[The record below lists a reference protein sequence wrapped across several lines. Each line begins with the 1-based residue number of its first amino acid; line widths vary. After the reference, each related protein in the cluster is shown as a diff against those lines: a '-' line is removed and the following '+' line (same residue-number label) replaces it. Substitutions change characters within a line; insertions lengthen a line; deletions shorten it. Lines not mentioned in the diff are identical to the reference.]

1 MVRTETNEGG
11 NDEDDDEGV
20 IEELTTHSAEDT
32 SGGPRAVIILLSW
45 SSYFVYFLVN
55 LSSTPTTSVLRKSD
69 ADNAQIL
76 NSLRHQSL
84 VKLL

>member
-32 SGGPRAVIILLSW
+32 SGGPRAVIN
-45 SSYFVYFLVN
+45 LVVMEFIFRVFF
-55 LSSTPTTSVLRKSD
+55 S
-69 ADNAQIL
+69 
-76 NSLRHQSL
+76 
-84 VKLL
+84 